1 MAEDVSDRL
10 QKWEYVSVTRN
21 SDAYLIRDIN
31 ELGQQGWEL
40 VNVYYY
46 KSMKGNMVWTAFL
59 KREAGIGPP
68 PPEAMTDHVVAPT
81 DAPAKKVEPT
91 PDTLSGF
98 DLDEDEFKLADE
110 D

>member
-1 MAEDVSDRL
+1 MSQNPATGL

-21 SDAYLIRDIN
+21 SDAYLVKDIN

-46 KSMKGNMVWTAFL
+46 KSMKGAMVWTAFL
-59 KREAGIGPP
+59 RRAAGIGPP
-68 PPEAMTDHVVAPT
+68 PPAVTTDHAVAPT
-81 DAPAKKVEPT
+81 SSSEPEPVEQEPV
-91 PDTLSGF
+91 DLEGF
-98 DLDEDEFKLADE
+98 DLEGDEFKLE